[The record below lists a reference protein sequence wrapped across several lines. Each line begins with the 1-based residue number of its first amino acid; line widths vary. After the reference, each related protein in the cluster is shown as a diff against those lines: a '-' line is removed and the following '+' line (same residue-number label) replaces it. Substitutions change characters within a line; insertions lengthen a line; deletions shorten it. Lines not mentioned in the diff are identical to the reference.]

1 MVGSGHSKVSQGS
14 FGPTTDSN
22 VGPSFKP
29 KKVTTRTSRIL
40 KVHATFVAKK
50 ATSGG
55 TAMPVNDRTTPRL
68 QPESSRCT
76 VSSHHPII
84 LQHSLPFL
92 LCSPNLQVP
101 RMTTRFWPW
110 QRKIPKELRVTV
122 SSQPTGYLCRSRS
135 QKTERREQAISKR
148 RNR

>member
-1 MVGSGHSKVSQGS
+1 MGGSGPSKVSQDS

-29 KKVTTRTSRIL
+29 KKVTTRIGHVF
-40 KVHATFVAKK
+40 KVHVAFMAKK
-50 ATSGG
+50 VTSGG
-55 TAMPVNDRTTPRL
+55 TATPVNDRTTPRL
-68 QPESSRCT
+68 QPESSRCM
-76 VSSHHPII
+76 VSSHRPII

-110 QRKIPKELRVTV
+110 QQKIPKELRVTI

-135 QKTERREQAISKR
+135 QKTERREQAISK
-148 RNR
+148 